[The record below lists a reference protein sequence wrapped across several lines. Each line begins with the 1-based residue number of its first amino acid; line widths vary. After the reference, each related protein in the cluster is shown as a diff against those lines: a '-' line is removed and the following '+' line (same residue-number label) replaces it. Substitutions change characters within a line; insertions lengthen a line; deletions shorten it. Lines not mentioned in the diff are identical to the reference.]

1 MKRLLQTVCF
11 AFCCTALAAVFAAAP
26 AHATINKQISFQGK
40 LTNPDGTNVTD
51 GTFSLRFRIYTDP
64 TADAANTCVA
74 NTCKWEETQG
84 SVSVSGGLFQ
94 VNLGSVTTLP
104 ASVDF
109 NTSALYLGVKVGS
122 DAEMTPRIQLTA
134 APYAFNSDLL
144 DGLDSGSFVQ
154 LSPGSQQ
161 TGNINVS
168 GTITSGAVNGVSI
181 GSTIQP
187 SSAGAF
193 TVQSNGSNALN
204 LDTGA
209 GAAINI
215 GGTNATSITFGNGTS
230 NPNISFAGSG
240 TFGTTTGAVSLNG
253 NVTVASGKTLTI
265 TSGSF
270 SQTYSAS
277 TVSNAQTISLTN
289 SNTGAGVTIN
299 GVNVTPTNTATATS
313 GTNVLNGV
321 NFAAGGALGGTDQ
334 TNGINF
340 ASATG
345 YTNFINS
352 PSFVLS
358 SAGAI
363 SGVTTIAT
371 SSTINSNTFS
381 SSTLTFGAAST
392 ATVQSAASQA
402 LTITGNAA
410 STWSTSAG
418 NLTVQAGSGTVSLG
432 SSTILTATGALSLNS
447 GSAATLTI
455 DSGTTGALNIG
466 NSANAKTITIGN
478 TTGATTIAA
487 VVGTGTAVFKIQGP
501 SSATYLSLD
510 STNNRMYVGNPTA
523 DGTGFLLV
531 LDTKNSTGDPTEVDG
546 GMYYN
551 SANSRFRCGQN
562 GVWTNCGGLLA
573 SNSAAS
579 SAVNTC
585 TAACAAFTTNA
596 AIPANYCQA
605 GRVIHLVAN
614 GVLSTTTTGP
624 TLSFGV
630 YYGTDAA
637 VKTNDVL
644 IGVATP
650 TTPALTASLSNVGW
664 QLDYYITCYSTT
676 SMNGQGWIDIQN
688 SNTAATAPLHY
699 RMYTTTS
706 TTVVSTSA
714 KNLYIFPAWGTSN
727 ASNTATIEQLTVTG
741 D

>member
-11 AFCCTALAAVFAAAP
+11 AFCCTALAAIFAAAP
-26 AHATINKQISFQGK
+26 AHAAINKQISFQGK

-51 GTFSLRFRIYTDP
+51 GTFSIRFRIYTDP
-64 TADAANTCVA
+64 TADAANTCAA

-84 SVSVSGGLFQ
+84 SVAVSGGLFQ

-144 DGLDSGSFVQ
+144 DGLDSTGFVQ

-187 SSAGAF
+187 SSAGAL
-193 TVQSNGSNALN
+193 TIQSNGASALN

-209 GAAINI
+209 SAAINI
-215 GGTNATSITFGNGTS
+215 GGTNATSIVFGNGTS

-253 NVTVASGKTLTI
+253 NVTVASGKTFTI

-270 SQTYSAS
+270 TQTYSAS
-277 TVSNAQTISLTN
+277 TASTAHAISVTN
-289 SNTGAGVTIN
+289 SNTSAGVTIN

-358 SAGAI
+358 SGGAI

-381 SSTLTFGAAST
+381 SSTLTFGAASM
-392 ATVQSAASQA
+392 ATVQSAGSQA

-410 STWSTSAG
+410 STWSTTAG
-418 NLTVQAGSGTVSLG
+418 NLTLQAGSGTVSLG
-432 SSTILTATGALSLNS
+432 SSTVLSATGALSLNS

-466 NSANAKTITIGN
+466 TSANAKTITIGN
-478 TTGATTIAA
+478 TTGATVIANT
-487 VVGTGTAVFKIQGP
+487 VGTSTTAFKVQGP
-501 SSATYLSLD
+501 SSAVYLNID
-510 STNNRMYVGNPTA
+510 SSNNRLYVGNPTA
-523 DGTGFLLV
+523 DSTAFLLI
-531 LDTKNSTGDPTEVDG
+531 LDYKNSTGDPTAVNGAE
-546 GMYYN
+546 YYN
-551 SANSRFRCGQN
+551 SANNKFRCAQN
-562 GVWTNCGGLLA
+562 SIWMDCTNGFNTSTLSADQAATQSSTTMQSVTALGFTA
-573 SNSAAS
+573 NANTTYVFDAWIPINDSNTTADSKYTFTTPTSSTLNILTDYYS
-579 SAVNTC
+579 SA
-585 TAACAAFTTNA
+585 TANVICNIVTSATACANTTVNL
-596 AIPANYCQA
+596 ANHFIEVRGQVIVA
-605 GRVIHLVAN
+605 GTA
-614 GVLSTTTTGP
+614 
-624 TLSFGV
+624 
-630 YYGTDAA
+630 GTVQFQFA
-637 VKTNDVL
+637 
-644 IGVATP
+644 
-650 TTPALTASLSNVGW
+650 
-664 QLDYYITCYSTT
+664 
-676 SMNGQGWIDIQN
+676 QN
-688 SNTAATAPLHY
+688 
-699 RMYTTTS
+699 TS
-706 TTVVSTSA
+706 TAVS
-714 KNLYIFPAWGTSN
+714 FPVIKKG
-727 ASNTATIEQLTVTG
+727 ATITWHQSN
-741 D
+741 